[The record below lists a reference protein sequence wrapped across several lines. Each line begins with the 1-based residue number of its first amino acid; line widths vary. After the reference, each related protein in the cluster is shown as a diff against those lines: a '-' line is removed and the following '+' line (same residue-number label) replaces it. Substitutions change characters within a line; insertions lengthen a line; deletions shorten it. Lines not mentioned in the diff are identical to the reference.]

1 MKKKLTY
8 KGRND
13 KRNRDSDRR
22 SSNYCGGRLFF
33 PGAEPCVGQQYFRS
47 WNYTYEFYTVAV
59 VGNYD
64 DSECGIIAHRIYY
77 LRERIW
83 YENGLYQYFIASVYR
98 NIRENISEYR
108 IADEQSGVGCAVLC
122 ISS

>member
-8 KGRND
+8 KGVIGEVFALTGAVG
-13 KRNRDSDRR
+13 
-22 SSNYCGGRLFF
+22 NYCSSCISFF
-33 PGAEPCVGQQYFRS
+33 LVPSHTTVSSIFRS

-64 DSECGIIAHRIYY
+64 DSECDIAAHRIYY
-77 LRERIW
+77 LREGIW

-98 NIRENISEYR
+98 NIRENISKY
-108 IADEQSGVGCAVLC
+108 
-122 ISS
+122 

>member
-1 MKKKLTY
+1 MQQLYT
-8 KGRND
+8 
-13 KRNRDSDRR
+13 
-22 SSNYCGGRLFF
+22 FF
-33 PGAEPCVGQQYFRS
+33 GTESYNSQQHFRS

-122 ISS
+122 ISSQCRTQHFV

>member
-8 KGRND
+8 KGVMGEVFALTGAVAIIAAAV
-13 KRNRDSDRR
+13 
-22 SSNYCGGRLFF
+22 YFF
-33 PGAEPCVGQQYFRS
+33 FGTESYNSQQHFWS